1 MLTSSQ
7 RRDVSPGRGLDDG
20 GPGRLAP
27 VARFVAAASLVLT
40 ALSVALLLQNREA
53 AGAHDV
59 VEPALI
65 AIAVCYPLV
74 GAWAAENGDRSRR
87 ISQLLLVCACASLAV
102 LAGQYSLY
110 EQVTGRGP
118 LSVAGWVAWAGAW
131 LAVPGLL
138 LPRSL
143 LVLLLPT
150 GGLPSSRWR
159 PVAVMLGVLVVLTTV
174 ATAADTARSAAGM
187 ARGGAGAVLGAPQP
201 DGFARRLAIA
211 VLVLGGPLSL
221 AGLIARYRRSG
232 SDERR
237 RLSVCLVA
245 GSFVVLG
252 PVVAL
257 PAPLRLYQAVSVV
270 AVLGVAASIVAVV
283 SRDGLDLA
291 SSRVDALISAVV
303 LHGLMFAAVV
313 AAYLVVSSLV
323 GAVLAAGLVVTVAVP
338 TWRVAARAVGA
349 VVDRLGRGGK
359 AYALLRSL
367 GQRLETTRPP
377 TDVLPDIAGTVAS
390 ALHLPYVRVE
400 VGHGDD
406 ITTAAE
412 AGQMPGEPPVRIPMR
427 YRSETVGW
435 LSVAAPDGV
444 PLQPT
449 VLGLLRAV
457 ADQAGLAAFAA
468 RSMKDLQRSR
478 EQLVTARE
486 EEKARLSAHLHR
498 DVKQD
503 LTAVMLGLDA
513 ARNYLSASKP
523 DVALKLLAEARCCL
537 QNARD
542 DIRQLSR
549 DLRPPALDELG
560 LVGAL
565 KELVRLFELG
575 ADAAQVLLTVPDSKP
590 ELSHALEL
598 AIYRI
603 AQEGLANVSDH
614 ARAVRCELNL
624 TVTEAFVRLT
634 ILNDGAPDQQQT
646 AEGLGISLMRRC
658 AEELDGELSVG
669 PTGQQEWLVQAEL
682 PILRP

>member
-1 MLTSSQ
+1 VPAQ
-7 RRDVSPGRGLDDG
+7 PGVDRGSPGRPL
-20 GPGRLAP
+20 PA
-27 VARFVAAASLVLT
+27 ARFIAAASLVLT
-40 ALSVALLLQNREA
+40 ALSVALLIQNREA
-53 AGAHDV
+53 AGARDIF
-59 VEPALI
+59 EPVSI

-74 GAWAAENGDRSRR
+74 GAWAAENGGRCRR
-87 ISQLLLVCACASLAV
+87 ISQLLSVCACISLAV
-102 LAGQYSLY
+102 LAEQYSRY
-110 EQVTGRGP
+110 EQVAGRGS
-118 LSVAGWVAWAGAW
+118 LSVAGWVGWAGAW

-138 LPRSL
+138 LPRTL

-150 GGLPSSRWR
+150 GTLPSSRWR
-159 PVAVMLGVLVVLTTV
+159 PVAVMLGVLVVVSTV
-174 ATAADTARSAAGM
+174 ATAADTATSAADVAGS
-187 ARGGAGAVLGAPQP
+187 AAGAVLGVPQP
-201 DGFARRLAIA
+201 EGFARRLAVA
-211 VLVLGGPLSL
+211 VLLLGGPLAL
-221 AGLIARYRRSG
+221 AGLIDRYRRSG
-232 SDERR
+232 PDERR
-237 RLSVCLVA
+237 SLGVCLVA

-252 PVVAL
+252 PVVTL
-257 PAPLRLYQAVSVV
+257 PVPLWLYQAVGVV
-270 AVLGVAASIVAVV
+270 AVLAVAASIVAAI
-283 SRDGLDLA
+283 SRDGFDLA
-291 SSRVDALISAVV
+291 PSRVDSLISAVA
-303 LHGLMFAAVV
+303 LHALMFAAVV
-313 AAYLVVSSLV
+313 ATYLVVSSLV
-323 GAVLAAGLVVTVAVP
+323 GAVLAAGIVVTVTALA
-338 TWRVAARAVGA
+338 WRYAARAVGA
-349 VVDRLGRGGK
+349 VVDRLGQGGK
-359 AYALLRSL
+359 AYALLREL

-406 ITTAAE
+406 VTAAAE
-412 AGQMPGEPPVRIPMR
+412 AGQMSGEPPARIPMR

-435 LSVAAPDGV
+435 LSVAPPRGV
-444 PLQPT
+444 PLQPA
-449 VLGLLRAV
+449 VIGLLRAV
-457 ADQAGLAAFAA
+457 ADQAGVAAFAA

-513 ARNYLSASKP
+513 ARNYLVAGNP
-523 DVALKLLAEARCCL
+523 DVGLKFLAEARCCL

-542 DIRQLSR
+542 DIRRLSR

-565 KELVRLFELG
+565 QELARLFEL
-575 ADAAQVLLTVPDSKP
+575 APDAPQVLVNLPDNKP

-603 AQEGLANVSDH
+603 AQEGLGNVSDH
-614 ARAVRCELNL
+614 TRALRCELDL

-634 ILNDGAPDQQQT
+634 IVNDGAPWQRT

-658 AEELDGELSVG
+658 AEELDGELNVG
-669 PTGQQEWLVQAEL
+669 PTGQREWLVQAKL